1 MKVYIRL
8 FDVVKLY
15 MKLMLTK
22 RREMIMEE
30 AKMDFMSL
38 LIFTEIFI
46 LVATFSYF
54 FFIVLFKHGHFPFIE
69 PSTKTKEGDYYI

>member
-46 LVATFSYF
+46 LLATFS
-54 FFIVLFKHGHFPFIE
+54 
-69 PSTKTKEGDYYI
+69 